1 MQDGPRRPGD
11 PHGQAGPHGQGN
23 PQRPPG
29 RSARPA
35 GEQRGNA
42 APRGGNAPPPAGGR
56 PAGRPQNRPAGQ
68 RGGEHPPPPAGK
80 QPGAKQPG
88 AKQPGGK
95 QPRPPRQRPPQEGPP
110 RERRPD
116 AARSEEP
123 GRRRQAA
130 HGGAP
135 PEDTW
140 QRSRRSGKGRR
151 QWRYAGRTIAA
162 VMSIVI
168 LTTTGFAWAHFR
180 SFTGSTTG
188 GNVLGAGFNSPDG
201 STDILLTGN
210 DSRTDSE
217 GNPLPPEV
225 LEKLRTTDDEGGD
238 LMDTIMLVRIPN
250 NGERAVVMSFPRDTL
265 IDQGQFGED
274 KINSTL
280 ANAKAAKADE
290 LRQQG
295 VTDPKRIE
303 RESTLA
309 GQRFLV
315 KTISELTGVSIDNYA
330 EVNLFGFYEVTKAV
344 GGVQVCLN
352 NPVDDPYSGA
362 HFQAGRQKI
371 QGSDALAFVRQR
383 HGLTN
388 ELDRGVRQQ
397 VFMSSLANKILSS
410 GTLANPA
417 KLSKLID
424 AVQKSVVLDDQLASD
439 VLGFA
444 QKLRGIDPNKIEFH
458 TAPVRMVG
466 ESGSEDVE
474 INPSEMQQFAKDM
487 MLPPEQREQQRAER
501 EQQQQANADVEVS
514 VYNAAGIDGLAGD
527 VSNTLEQAGYTVNG
541 TTNSE
546 SMDSS
551 VIYVAPGEEQT
562 GQRMSEQLG
571 GIDVQVSENLSPGST
586 EVYLASDY
594 SGPGASGIGDAGTV
608 QLDGQQDGPAA
619 QQGGPAG
626 QQPMTNESD
635 SPGQKIDAGN
645 IPCVD

>member
-1 MQDGPRRPGD
+1 M
-11 PHGQAGPHGQGN
+11 
-23 PQRPPG
+23 
-29 RSARPA
+29 
-35 GEQRGNA
+35 
-42 APRGGNAPPPAGGR
+42 
-56 PAGRPQNRPAGQ
+56 
-68 RGGEHPPPPAGK
+68 
-80 QPGAKQPG
+80 
-88 AKQPGGK
+88 
-95 QPRPPRQRPPQEGPP
+95 
-110 RERRPD
+110 
-116 AARSEEP
+116 
-123 GRRRQAA
+123 
-130 HGGAP
+130 
-135 PEDTW
+135 
-140 QRSRRSGKGRR
+140 
-151 QWRYAGRTIAA
+151 A
-162 VMSIVI
+162 VVI

-188 GNVLGAGFNSPDG
+188 GDVLGAGFNSPDG

-225 LEKLRTTDDEGGD
+225 MEKLRTTDDEGGD

-250 NGERAVVMSFPRDTL
+250 NGERAAVMSFPRDML
-265 IDQGQFGED
+265 IEQGQFGED

-290 LRQQG
+290 LQQQG
-295 VTDPKRIE
+295 VTDQKRIE

-362 HFQAGRQKI
+362 NFQAGRQTI

-397 VFMSSLANKILSS
+397 VFMSALANKVLSS

-417 KLSKLID
+417 KLSSLID
-424 AVQKSVVLDDQLASD
+424 SVQKSVVLDDQLASD

-444 QKLRGIDPNKIEFH
+444 QKLKGIDPNKIEFH
-458 TAPVRMVG
+458 TAPVDMVG
-466 ESGSEDVE
+466 ESGAEEVE
-474 INPSEMQQFAKDM
+474 VNPSEMQQFAKDM
-487 MLPPEQREQQRAER
+487 MLPPEKRKQQQAER
-501 EQQQQANADVEVS
+501 EQKQQANADVQVS
-514 VYNAAGIDGLAGD
+514 VYNAAGIDGLAGE
-527 VSNTLEQAGYTVNG
+527 VSGTLEQSGYTVNG
-541 TTNSE
+541 STNAE

-571 GIDVQVSENLSPGST
+571 GIDVQVSEGLSPGST

-594 SGPGASGIGDAGTV
+594 SGPGASSIGDTGTV
-608 QLDGQQDGPAA
+608 QLDGQQGGAAAPQGPAA
-619 QQGGPAG
+619 QQPTA
-626 QQPMTNESD
+626 NESG
-635 SPGQKIDAGN
+635 SSEQQIDAGN